1 MQHTKFINFFFLL
14 LLFLSKNDLIS
25 QSDGQE
31 KNIIPFTLT
40 DYNNMS
46 VEAIFNQQDT
56 VNLMFHLA
64 FNGLG
69 TIRSSQNKLS
79 SIKWNASDTA
89 QSWGGKSISQRS
101 NYNVLQIGAF
111 IWDSLMVTQS
121 EKSGLETDGKFGA
134 NLFEAD
140 YLEINFDSETIIIHP
155 RMPDYSSKFETVKL
169 INQNGSYFIE
179 AGIYVDNKLIK
190 DTFMLHSGYSSAIII
205 DNSLVKNESLS
216 EKLPVISESKIL
228 DSFGNELI
236 TAKTQLEEISFGEIS
251 LKKVPTSFFKTEGQR
266 LGDSIIGMDVLK
278 RFNLIVDRK
287 NSLVYFQKNSLF
299 NDEYISFQ

>member
-1 MQHTKFINFFFLL
+1 MKTFFFFLPFFFL
-14 LLFLSKNDLIS
+14 NFLFCQSIQQSKNS
-25 QSDGQE
+25 V
-31 KNIIPFTLT
+31 PFTLT
-40 DYNNMS
+40 EYNNIS

-56 VNLMFHLA
+56 VNLMFHIA

-69 TIRSSQNKLS
+69 TIRSSKNKLT
-79 SIKWNASDTA
+79 SIKWNTSDTA
-89 QSWGGKSISQRS
+89 ESWGGKSISQRS
-101 NYNVLQIGAF
+101 NYNKLQIGAF
-111 IWDSLMVTQS
+111 SWDSLMVTQS

-134 NLFEAD
+134 NLFETD

-155 RMPDYSSKFETVKL
+155 RMPDYSSKFETIEL

-179 AGIYVDNKLIK
+179 AKLHIGNEFIK
-190 DTFMLHSGYSSAIII
+190 DTFMLHSGYSSAIIL

-236 TAKTQLEEISFGEIS
+236 TTKTQIEEISFGGIS

-287 NSLVYFQKNSLF
+287 KNLLYLQKNSLYS
-299 NDEYISFQ
+299 DEYSTFQ